1 MPANED
7 HNAAG
12 WALYSAPTRDA
23 AMLEKAI
30 AHFEA
35 ALVENPDAGTAL
47 SNLLDALL
55 AAGREFEAVARAGL
69 HAGVDRGSSRA
80 NNWLG
85 WYYLNT
91 KKDLPRALEHLE
103 RAATWGGWWG
113 VAHLNYAVALEI
125 SGDVD
130 KAYAQIGRR
139 ARSRRSTSHKRDSV
153 TQMRAACHREEP
165 WFSYVLEQLKNVD
178 CADLKEALLAQ
189 AIELGIKDVLALGKR
204 VVDQTERRVLRGE
217 SVPATEKI
225 VSTFEPHTDIII
237 KDRRDTFYG
246 HKICSPAGRV
256 DSCSTWLSRKA
267 IPQTRRS
274 RAKRSSVSRVCSASF
289 RGR

>member
-165 WFSYVLEQLKNVD
+165 WFSYVLGPPSCRDRLRERRTAVGLAPINESDRWPARGAGRRSKLPVKCPCPRGLQFQLRR
-178 CADLKEALLAQ
+178 Q
-189 AIELGIKDVLALGKR
+189 AVRVLAG
-204 VVDQTERRVLRGE
+204 
-217 SVPATEKI
+217 
-225 VSTFEPHTDIII
+225 
-237 KDRRDTFYG
+237 
-246 HKICSPAGRV
+246 
-256 DSCSTWLSRKA
+256 
-267 IPQTRRS
+267 S
-274 RAKRSSVSRVCSASF
+274 RADTAMQARF
-289 RGR
+289 